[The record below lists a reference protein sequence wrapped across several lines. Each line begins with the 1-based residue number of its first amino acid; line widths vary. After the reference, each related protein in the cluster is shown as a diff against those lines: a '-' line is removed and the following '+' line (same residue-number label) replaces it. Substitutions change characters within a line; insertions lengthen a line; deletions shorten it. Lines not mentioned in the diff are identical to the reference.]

1 VAAPKLNHAA
11 IDRTI
16 RRHWSKLRKKGVLA
30 VRPGYAF
37 TGGWI
42 TNQPAA
48 VAIVDKKKKHVPPKD
63 LLPTRIGDTAVDVQ
77 EAGPIERFAPYPSA
91 GLRQDRAR
99 PSRVQCSCRSLRAH
113 DEQDGRA
120 AGPRSAACE
129 SAKVRLEL
137 AEEDAYEV
145 YSPDPGALARR
156 SDPQVDDHLPREPRR
171 RVARI
176 AAVPQ

>member
-16 RRHWSKLRKKGVLA
+16 RRHWSKLRKKGVFA

-77 EAGPIERFAPYPSA
+77 EAGPIERLRHTRPQDYARVAHGRPELRDKMEAGVDVRIILSEWENPPS
-91 GLRQDRAR
+91 L
-99 PSRVQCSCRSLRAH
+99 
-113 DEQDGRA
+113 
-120 AGPRSAACE
+120 
-129 SAKVRLEL
+129 
-137 AEEDAYEV
+137 DALK
-145 YSPDPGALARR
+145 SFGINTALVKLQNGVHNKGFVIDSSIVALGSQNFSARR
-156 SDPQVDDHLPREPRR
+156 TAEP
-171 RVARI
+171 
-176 AAVPQ
+176 